1 MVNLVYA
8 LQRNLPEKGKSPAG
22 TEAGLFERTG
32 RSQYKHQTTFQDWIE
47 MINEEKAA
55 VMLLSLDEDR
65 AAEVMKNL
73 SPAEIRRIGKYMT
86 RIQTISSD
94 MMQSVAREFIV
105 MARERGG
112 SVSFRDDNMK
122 NIMTKALGEKDAQQ
136 ILAEVSSDQS
146 LDNPITGKLRDIDPK
161 LLMEF
166 TKTEHPQTIALIL
179 AHLSPEQAAVM
190 LEGLSGPMQTEI
202 TKRMST
208 LKSVPHEFLEDVAKT
223 LEREIVTGNI
233 ADQQIGGIKF
243 MSEILARMSRSNE
256 NAILS
261 SLEDDEA
268 ELAAQLRG
276 LMFTFEDVLKLDDKS
291 LQELLREISTEELA
305 KALKLV
311 DASEREKV
319 YRNMSRRGAEMLKE
333 DIEMMPPIRLS
344 EVENSQR
351 AILDITKKLESEGKI
366 IIMRGLE
373 EDGFV

>member
-1 MVNLVYA
+1 M
-8 LQRNLPEKGKSPAG
+8 G
-22 TEAGLFERTG
+22 
-32 RSQYKHQTTFQDWIE
+32 WIE

-55 VMLLSLDEDR
+55 VMLLSLDEDM

-73 SPAEIRRIGKYMT
+73 RPAEIRRIGKYMN
-86 RIQTISSD
+86 RIQTMSSET
-94 MMQSVAREFIV
+94 MQSIAKEFIV
-105 MARERGG
+105 MARETGG

-136 ILAEVSSDQS
+136 ILSEVSSS
-146 LDNPITGKLRDIDPK
+146 EANDNPIREKLRDIDPK

-179 AHLSPEQAAVM
+179 AHLSPEQAAIM
-190 LEGLSGPMQTEI
+190 LEGLSSPMQVEI
-202 TKRMST
+202 AKRMSN
-208 LKSVPHEFLEDVAKT
+208 LKSVPHEFLEDVART

-233 ADQQIGGIKF
+233 TDQQLGGIKF
-243 MSEILARMSRSNE
+243 MSEILTRMSRSSE

-261 SLEDDEA
+261 SLEDDDT

-291 LQELLREISTEELA
+291 LQELLREASTEELA
-305 KALKLV
+305 KALKVV
-311 DASEREKV
+311 DAADCEKI
-319 YRNMSRRGAEMLKE
+319 YKNMSKRGAEMLKE
-333 DIEMMPPIRLS
+333 DIEMMPRIRLS
-344 EVENSQR
+344 EVEASQR

-366 IIMRGLE
+366 IIIRGPE

>member
-1 MVNLVYA
+1 
-8 LQRNLPEKGKSPAG
+8 
-22 TEAGLFERTG
+22 
-32 RSQYKHQTTFQDWIE
+32 

-55 VMLLSLDEDR
+55 VMLLSLDEDM

-73 SPAEIRRIGKYMT
+73 RPAEIRRIGKYMT
-86 RIQTISSD
+86 RIQTMSSET
-94 MMQSVAREFIV
+94 MQSIAKEFIV
-105 MARERGG
+105 MAKETGG

-136 ILAEVSSDQS
+136 IMSEVSSNQTI
-146 LDNPITGKLRDIDPK
+146 DNPITEKLRDIDPK

-179 AHLSPEQAAVM
+179 AHLAPEQAAIM
-190 LEGLSGPMQTEI
+190 LESLSSPMQIEI

-208 LKSVPHEFLEDVAKT
+208 LKSVPHEFLEDVART

-233 ADQQIGGIKF
+233 TDQQLGGINF
-243 MSEILARMSRSNE
+243 MSEILTRMSRSSE

-261 SLEDDEA
+261 SLEDDDT
-268 ELAAQLRG
+268 ELASKLRG

-291 LQELLREISTEELA
+291 LQELLREASTEELA
-305 KALKLV
+305 KALKVV
-311 DASEREKV
+311 DAADCEKI
-319 YRNMSRRGAEMLKE
+319 YRNMSKRGAEMLKE
-333 DIEMMPPIRLS
+333 DIEMMPRIRLS
-344 EVENSQR
+344 EVEASQR

-366 IIMRGLE
+366 IISRGPE

>member
-1 MVNLVYA
+1 
-8 LQRNLPEKGKSPAG
+8 
-22 TEAGLFERTG
+22 
-32 RSQYKHQTTFQDWIE
+32 

-55 VMLLSLDEDR
+55 VMLLSLDEDM

-73 SPAEIRRIGKYMT
+73 RPAEIRRIGKYMT
-86 RIQTISSD
+86 RIQTMSSD
-94 MMQSVAREFIV
+94 TMQSIAKEFIV
-105 MARERGG
+105 MARETGG

-136 ILAEVSSDQS
+136 ILLEVSSNQNS
-146 LDNPITGKLRDIDPK
+146 DNPITEKLRDIDPK

-179 AHLSPEQAAVM
+179 AHLAPEQAAIM
-190 LEGLSGPMQTEI
+190 LEGFSSPMQIEI

-208 LKSVPHEFLEDVAKT
+208 LKSVPHEFLEDVART

-233 ADQQIGGIKF
+233 TDQQLGGIQF
-243 MSEILARMSRSNE
+243 MSEILTRMSRSSE

-261 SLEDDEA
+261 SLEDDDT
-268 ELAAQLRG
+268 ELSAKLRG

-291 LQELLREISTEELA
+291 LQELLREVSTEELA

-311 DASEREKV
+311 DAADREKI
-319 YRNMSRRGAEMLKE
+319 YKNMSKRGAEMLKE
-333 DIEMMPPIRLS
+333 DIEMMPPTRLS
-344 EVENSQR
+344 EVEASQR
-351 AILDITKKLESEGKI
+351 AILDITKKLEGEGKI
-366 IIMRGLE
+366 IIMRGPE

>member
-1 MVNLVYA
+1 
-8 LQRNLPEKGKSPAG
+8 
-22 TEAGLFERTG
+22 
-32 RSQYKHQTTFQDWIE
+32 

-55 VMLLSLDEDR
+55 VMLLSLDEDM

-73 SPAEIRRIGKYMT
+73 RPAEIKRIGKYMT
-86 RIQTISSD
+86 RIQTMSSET
-94 MMQSVAREFIV
+94 MQSVAKEFIV

-122 NIMTKALGEKDAQQ
+122 NIMTKALGEKDALQ
-136 ILAEVSSDQS
+136 IMSEVSSNQTI
-146 LDNPITGKLRDIDPK
+146 DNPITEQLRDIDPK

-179 AHLSPEQAAVM
+179 AHLAPEQAAVM
-190 LEGLSGPMQTEI
+190 LEGLSSPMQIEI

-208 LKSVPHEFLEDVAKT
+208 LKTVPHEFLEDVART

-233 ADQQIGGIKF
+233 SDQQLGGIKF
-243 MSEILARMSRSNE
+243 MSEILTRMSRSSE

-261 SLEDDEA
+261 SLEDEDT
-268 ELAAQLRG
+268 ELATQLRG
-276 LMFTFEDVLKLDDKS
+276 LMFTFEDVLTLDDKS
-291 LQELLREISTEELA
+291 LQELLRESSTEELA

-311 DASEREKV
+311 DAADREKI
-319 YRNMSRRGAEMLKE
+319 YRNMSKRGAEMLKE

-344 EVENSQR
+344 EVESSQR

-366 IIMRGLE
+366 IIMRGPQ